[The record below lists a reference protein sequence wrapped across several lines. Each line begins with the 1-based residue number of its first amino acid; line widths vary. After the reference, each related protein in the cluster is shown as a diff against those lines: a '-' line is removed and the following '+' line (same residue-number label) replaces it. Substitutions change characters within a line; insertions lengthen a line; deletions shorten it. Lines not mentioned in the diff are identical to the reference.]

1 VPVGAGLASWTVERG
16 EPLIVPRIADTE
28 RPLHVL
34 PARSDHAYVGVPMH
48 ARGRVLGVLSVVDK
62 LGQQFTDDDISLLS
76 SIADQIGAAVENAQ
90 LYEQAEQFAVMR
102 ERQRLARELHDSV
115 TQALYSLVLVS
126 EAGRRLAGA
135 GDLQRAEQALC
146 RLGEIG
152 QQALKEMRL
161 LVYELRP
168 LSLRREGLA
177 KALQQRLEAVERRA
191 GVEASLTVDDTLDLS
206 ASVEEELY
214 RVVQE
219 ALNNSLKHAG
229 ASAVEVQ
236 VRTIGGIIQIDVS
249 DNGRGFNPETLV
261 DAGGLGLRSI
271 RERVGMLGGTVAILS
286 APGQGTIVRA
296 ALDAKSLAGANDSDA
311 ATGDDGGL

>member
-1 VPVGAGLASWTVERG
+1 
-16 EPLIVPRIADTE
+16 
-28 RPLHVL
+28 
-34 PARSDHAYVGVPMH
+34 M
-48 ARGRVLGVLSVVDK
+48 
-62 LGQQFTDDDISLLS
+62 
-76 SIADQIGAAVENAQ
+76 
-90 LYEQAEQFAVMR
+90 
-102 ERQRLARELHDSV
+102 
-115 TQALYSLVLVS
+115 
-126 EAGRRLAGA
+126 
-135 GDLQRAEQALC
+135 C

-286 APGQGTIVRA
+286 APGQGTTVRSGWR
-296 ALDAKSLAGANDSDA
+296 ALPRR
-311 ATGDDGGL
+311 